1 MANLRYFDETVYG
14 NLFADI
20 ENHIDFY
27 TSKKAELKD
36 LLPNVQYYGE
46 STISVNLFD
55 LDFKSDMTTDEK
67 NTLDIVN
74 TRFIYDA
81 LKTLSPL
88 VATNGYLWS
97 YLCHTKYKE
106 YVTARWLNNPEDED
120 MKEGL
125 IKTIKKRFF
134 CSSNKKDIMR
144 INAISRLWWAG
155 YLTYDINYGDP
166 YHLTKILFTG
176 QQICA
181 DILDTPFCGNK
192 TIITGILLAI
202 EQYMDEVERNINA
215 ELVRRCIK
223 YLRRYAAVTSIDFL
237 SEIEIQDII
246 FKYLSEN
253 GVIKLE

>member
-1 MANLRYFDETVYG
+1 MANLKYFDETVYG

-20 ENHIDFY
+20 KNNIDFY
-27 TSKKAELKD
+27 ASSDVELKD
-36 LLPNVQYYGE
+36 LLPNIPYYGE
-46 STISVNLFD
+46 STISANLPSE
-55 LDFKSDMTTDEK
+55 LDFKNDMNTDEK
-67 NTLDIVN
+67 NKSDIVN
-74 TRFIYDA
+74 TRFIYEA

-97 YLCHTKYKE
+97 YLCHTKYKK
-106 YVTARWLNNPEDED
+106 YVIARWIKNPEDED
-120 MKEGL
+120 KHEGTV
-125 IKTIKKRFF
+125 KTIQKRFF

-144 INAISRLWWAG
+144 MNAISRLWWAG
-155 YLTYDINYGDP
+155 YLTYDKNHGDP

-202 EQYMDEVERNINA
+202 EQYKDKIKENISS

-223 YLRRYAAVTSIDFL
+223 YFRRYAAVTSVDFL
-237 SEIEIQDII
+237 SEKEIQEVV

-253 GVIKLE
+253 

>member
-20 ENHIDFY
+20 KNNIDFY
-27 TSKKAELKD
+27 TSSDVELKD
-36 LLPNVQYYGE
+36 LLPNIPYYGE
-46 STISVNLFD
+46 SAISANLPSE
-55 LDFKSDMTTDEK
+55 LDFKNDINTDEK
-67 NTLDIVN
+67 NKSDIVN
-74 TRFIYDA
+74 TRFIYEA

-97 YLCHTKYKE
+97 YLCHTKYKK
-106 YVTARWLNNPEDED
+106 YVIARWIKNPEDED
-120 MKEGL
+120 KHEGTV
-125 IKTIKKRFF
+125 KTIQKRFF

-144 INAISRLWWAG
+144 MNAISRLWWAG
-155 YLTYDINYGDP
+155 YLTYDKNHGDP

-202 EQYMDEVERNINA
+202 EQYKDKIKENISS

-223 YLRRYAAVTSIDFL
+223 YFRRYAAVTSVDFL
-237 SEIEIQDII
+237 SEKEIQEVV

-253 GVIKLE
+253 